1 MKKDRKIPTIKNDA
15 AAQIAVPQEAVPAPS
30 PDAWRAEGSPADLYM
45 TEYGFVLEPVIHRQ
59 SLLLP
64 ANPPDASCPRLF
76 VCAGHHHDGITT
88 SVPYALLVLA
98 DGPQPGVDRVL
109 LYQGRRFLLRTA
121 EWAGI
126 EILTPLTHDWLPLFV
141 SGRPATAVALAT
153 YGDGDVELGA
163 KRIFDAF
170 DSRRT
175 TTRHAEP
182 PRHAGRQ

>member
-1 MKKDRKIPTIKNDA
+1 MKRKGKTLTNENEVVAEVA
-15 AAQIAVPQEAVPAPS
+15 APQEVAPAPL
-30 PDAWRAEGSPADLYM
+30 PNAVTRAEGSPADLYM
-45 TEYGFVLEPVIHRQ
+45 TGYGFVLEPVIHRQ

-126 EILTPLTHDWLPLFV
+126 EVLTPLTHDWLPLFV

-182 PRHAGRQ
+182 PRPGRQ